1 MRNDYIILLVCISFL
16 CGCTQNKDF
25 DPNFKG
31 DVASMVT
38 SIYNAVEKFGE
49 IEKDELECVIKAE
62 WDKDNNIVKL
72 ETYDGDGD
80 IEHVY
85 LYEYNE
91 NMLHVKTT
99 TYDSDRNIEEM
110 TKNIYNEKKQ
120 IKQTISYDS
129 KGEEIYRNDITYD
142 GKFKKMSQSRS
153 IKPRYELDY
162 GSLKVKYDTINY
174 REEYSNDN
182 KDIIEIK
189 RFFNDTLWQ
198 TAKRICKKDSST
210 VQIETEG
217 ETPEIKYFEFNK
229 HKLVTKVT
237 FSDGK
242 ISEVVYD
249 KMWCPVSITNAY
261 YPTYGDWTL
270 AGDPEDFI
278 LGGDQNV
285 IIKYKYDNSDNWTKK
300 EVRIQE
306 KDEEDELYVIE
317 RIIQYQ

>member
-99 TYDSDRNIEEM
+99 TYDSDRNIEKM
-110 TKNIYNEKKQ
+110 TKNIYNEK
-120 IKQTISYDS
+120 
-129 KGEEIYRNDITYD
+129 
-142 GKFKKMSQSRS
+142 
-153 IKPRYELDY
+153 
-162 GSLKVKYDTINY
+162 
-174 REEYSNDN
+174 N
-182 KDIIEIK
+182 K
-189 RFFNDTLWQ
+189 
-198 TAKRICKKDSST
+198 
-210 VQIETEG
+210 
-217 ETPEIKYFEFNK
+217 
-229 HKLVTKVT
+229 
-237 FSDGK
+237 
-242 ISEVVYD
+242 
-249 KMWCPVSITNAY
+249 
-261 YPTYGDWTL
+261 
-270 AGDPEDFI
+270 
-278 LGGDQNV
+278 
-285 IIKYKYDNSDNWTKK
+285 
-300 EVRIQE
+300 
-306 KDEEDELYVIE
+306 
-317 RIIQYQ
+317 

>member
-1 MRNDYIILLVCISFL
+1 
-16 CGCTQNKDF
+16 
-25 DPNFKG
+25 
-31 DVASMVT
+31 
-38 SIYNAVEKFGE
+38 
-49 IEKDELECVIKAE
+49 
-62 WDKDNNIVKL
+62 
-72 ETYDGDGD
+72 
-80 IEHVY
+80 
-85 LYEYNE
+85 
-91 NMLHVKTT
+91 
-99 TYDSDRNIEEM
+99 
-110 TKNIYNEKKQ
+110 
-120 IKQTISYDS
+120 
-129 KGEEIYRNDITYD
+129 
-142 GKFKKMSQSRS
+142 MSQSRS

-189 RFFNDTLWQ
+189 CFFNDTLWQ

-229 HKLVTKVT
+229 HNLVTKVT